1 MHDPAVSRMRD
12 LPLRRSAA
20 SPSPSLADLRR
31 RYTNAF
37 QPNPWIY
44 WIDLLA
50 SVGVGWTAFAV
61 AVASPFGSAW
71 NVAASLIATV
81 ALLRASIFIHELAH
95 KKAGSLPGFET
106 AWNLLV
112 GLPLMLPS
120 IMYVGSHAE
129 HHRRSVFGTSA
140 DPEYVPLAHWSRA
153 RIVVFVWTVA
163 LIPPAMALRWGVL
176 GPLSYLFP
184 PLRRLVV
191 GKLSTLVINSDYVR
205 PMPKGRQVRRWAV
218 QEAATC
224 AFFWLVAAAVYAGL
238 VPWIWLL
245 QWWIVGAG
253 ILVVNQVRT
262 LAAHGY
268 ANEGDELDTTG
279 QLLDSINLRSTS
291 LLTRLAAPVGM
302 RYHALHHLMPSV
314 PYHSLATLHRRLLEE
329 LPTAAPYRHTERR
342 GILAV
347 VAGLLGFGDGG
358 SLEPELD
365 ASGDHAAG

>member
-1 MHDPAVSRMRD
+1 MRD

-20 SPSPSLADLRR
+20 SPTPSLADLRR
-31 RYTNAF
+31 RYANAF
-37 QPNPWIY
+37 QPDPRIY
-44 WIDLLA
+44 WLDLLA
-50 SVGVGWTAFAV
+50 SVCVGWGAFAV

-71 NVAASLIATV
+71 NLAATLVATV

-95 KKAGSLPGFET
+95 KRAGSLAGFET

-120 IMYVGSHAE
+120 LMYVGSHAE

-153 RIVVFVWTVA
+153 RIVLFVWTVA
-163 LIPPAMALRWGVL
+163 LLPPALALRWGVL

-184 PLRRLVV
+184 PLRRFVV
-191 GKLSTLVINSDYVR
+191 GKLSTLVINADYVR
-205 PMPKGRQVRRWAV
+205 PLPKGRQVRRWAL
-218 QEAATC
+218 QEGASC
-224 AFFWLVAAAVYAGL
+224 AFFWLVAALVYTGV
-238 VPWIWLL
+238 VPWMWLV

-268 ANEGDELDTTG
+268 ANEGEELDATG

-291 LLTRLAAPVGM
+291 VLTRLAAPVGM

-329 LPTAAPYRHTERR
+329 LPSAAPYRHTERR
-342 GILAV
+342 SILAV
-347 VAGLLGFGDGG
+347 VAGLFGFGNGG
-358 SLEPELD
+358 ALAVDLH
-365 ASGDHAAG
+365 ASGDRAAG